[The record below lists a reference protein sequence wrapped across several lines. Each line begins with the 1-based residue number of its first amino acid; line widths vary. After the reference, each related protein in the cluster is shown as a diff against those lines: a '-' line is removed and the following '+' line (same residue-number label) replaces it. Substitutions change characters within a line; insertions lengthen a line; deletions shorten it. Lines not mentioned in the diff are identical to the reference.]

1 MAPCPVVAQRR
12 LIVIVAAAGALV
24 LAVAPAGAG
33 PSSGH
38 RGTLTLS
45 HRVDTS
51 DSLYIEGSVSY
62 LRLKRGGRVVARR
75 SGSGPIHTRLHPHD
89 GLYRVVSYQRPCEG
103 NCSTLD
109 PPTDRCSKRVRV
121 YAGETSAVRAVTRP
135 GNGCRIR
142 VAEPK
147 AFPSARRLRAARG
160 YVRGRALSSLA
171 VIDTHGRLHGFAP
184 HRRYVTA
191 SVVKAMLL
199 VGRLRQLGNNLP
211 SASDRAVLEP
221 MIEASDNDAADAAYG
236 WVGDAGLLAVGKR
249 AGMHDLV
256 VPGGHWG
263 NVQFSAA
270 DQAQLFLG
278 IDRLVPP
285 RSRGYALH
293 LLSSIVSYQRWGFS
307 RFSLRRGW
315 HTFFKGG
322 WRTTGTGSLV
332 HEVALFKRGGRRFS
346 MVVLTDGNPSH
357 DYGTETLRGVAQRIF
372 R

>member
-1 MAPCPVVAQRR
+1 VAQRR

-33 PSSGH
+33 PSSGQ

-62 LRLKRGGRVVARR
+62 LRLKHGGRVVARR
-75 SGSGPIHTRLHPHD
+75 SGSGPIHTRLHPHG
-89 GLYRVVSYQRPCEG
+89 GLYRVVSYQRPCDG

-135 GNGCRIR
+135 GNGCTIR
-142 VAEPK
+142 VAEPA
-147 AFPSARRLRAARG
+147 AFPPARRIRAARD
-160 YVRGRALSSLA
+160 YVRGRAVSSLA

-199 VGRLRQLGNNLP
+199 VGRLRQLGNHLP
-211 SASDRAVLEP
+211 SAADRAVLEP
-221 MIEASDNDAADAAYG
+221 MIEASDNDAADAAYS

-270 DQAQLFLG
+270 DQAHLFLG

-293 LLSSIVSYQRWGFS
+293 VLSSIASYQRWGFS

-322 WRTTGTGSLV
+322 WRTTGIGSLV
-332 HEVALFKRGGRRFS
+332 HEAALFKRGGRRFS
-346 MVVLTDGNPSH
+346 LVVLTDGNPSH